1 MFSMF
6 DQEVQS
12 VGGMHPPTSL
22 LDYQRPTA
30 AGQATHTDA
39 HTQGGNVSRVTTG
52 GRNFTI
58 RDFMDRDGRNTK
70 TARRAQYINVPFR
83 DDDDVSVDSTAA
95 APRPVTTAPPTNAD
109 PLARLK
115 AAMCNAPQIVA

>member
-39 HTQGGNVSRVTTG
+39 YTQGGQVSRVTTG

-70 TARRAQYINVPFR
+70 TARRAQYINVPFS
-83 DDDDVSVDSTAA
+83 DVDVSIEAPDA
-95 APRPVTTAPPTNAD
+95 APRPVTTAPPTNTD

>member
-1 MFSMF
+1 MF

-30 AGQATHTDA
+30 AGQATHTDT

-70 TARRAQYINVPFR
+70 TARRAQYINVPFS
-83 DDDDVSVDSTAA
+83 DVDVSIEAPDA
-95 APRPVTTAPPTNAD
+95 APRPVKTAAPTNVD

>member
-6 DQEVQS
+6 DQEVES
-12 VGGMHPPTSL
+12 VGGMHAPTSL
-22 LDYQRPTA
+22 MEYQRPKT

-39 HTQGGNVSRVTTG
+39 HTGGQVSRVT
-52 GRNFTI
+52 GRNFTLQE
-58 RDFMDRDGRNTK
+58 FMNVDGRNTA
-70 TARRAQYINVPFR
+70 TSRRAVYRNVPFS
-83 DDDDVSVDSTAA
+83 DVDVSIEAPAA
-95 APRPVTTAPPTNAD
+95 APRPVTTAPPTNTD

>member
-39 HTQGGNVSRVTTG
+39 HTQGGNVSRVT
-52 GRNFTI
+52 GRNFTLQE
-58 RDFMDRDGRNTK
+58 FMNVDGGRNTA
-70 TARRAQYINVPFR
+70 TSRRAVYRNVPFS
-83 DDDDVSVDSTAA
+83 DVDVSIEAPDA
-95 APRPVTTAPPTNAD
+95 APRPVKTAPPTNAD